1 MALGWLVGGFPEDES
16 VGAAAAASSSDEE
29 SLSSPKAEGP
39 LCAALR
45 NVRNGGVPLLA
56 NDLADLK
63 FIYTY
68 SQHNIFLIIN

>member
-1 MALGWLVGGFPEDES
+1 MGLGWLVDGFLEYES

-39 LCAALR
+39 LCAPLR

-56 NDLADLK
+56 NDLADLN
-63 FIYTY
+63 FIY
-68 SQHNIFLIIN
+68 I